1 MALSE
6 FACRK
11 AQPTAKKRTL
21 ADDLGLSLLIPVHG
35 RRLGILLCW
44 GGGAQMMTAMLNA
57 DVEKFQSR
65 RATAR
70 NSAWATKAPAVRA
83 ISAPAIPALR
93 AASCHTST
101 AAATSSTTCR
111 AGPSPSP

>member
-35 RRLGILLCW
+35 RKAWHFRLLGR
-44 GGGAQMMTAMLNA
+44 GRPDDDG
-57 DVEKFQSR
+57 DVER
-65 RATAR
+65 
-70 NSAWATKAPAVRA
+70 
-83 ISAPAIPALR
+83 
-93 AASCHTST
+93 
-101 AAATSSTTCR
+101 
-111 AGPSPSP
+111 